1 MSGGGDRFGRL
12 LVVGAGLIGASVG
25 LAARAAGYE
34 VWVEDADPERA
45 RTAEAVGAGQR
56 RPADLS
62 GVDLA
67 VVAVP
72 PARVARVVDDLLRSG
87 IASTVTHVS
96 SVQLQPQL
104 EVEALAGPHAGFVG
118 SHPVAGAERSG
129 PHHASA
135 DLFRQRPWVICPTPI
150 SAPEAVST
158 VEALAADCGASVHR
172 MPAARHDALLA
183 RLSHV
188 PQLLASA
195 LAGSLLGLERA
206 DVALAGTGLRD
217 TSRIADSDPQLW
229 AQIVAANAGEV
240 AAGLASVIEP
250 LAALQRALEADGPA
264 AADEVRALVGTG
276 RSGRELLGGKHG
288 QAAVRW
294 ATVTVVVP
302 DEPGALARLLAD
314 AAAGG
319 VNVEDIRVDHAP
331 GRPLGIVELDVAP
344 GASSTLETELGAR
357 GWRASAAE
365 PTVG

>member
-1 MSGGGDRFGRL
+1 MSGGAQRPGRL

-34 VWVEDADPERA
+34 VWIEDTDPERA
-45 RTAEAVGAGQR
+45 RIAEAVGAGQR
-56 RPADLS
+56 RPVDLEV
-62 GVDLA
+62 VDLA
-67 VVAVP
+67 VAAVP
-72 PARVARVVDDLLRSG
+72 PARVAEVVDELLRSG

-96 SVQLQPQL
+96 SVQQQPQL
-104 EVEALAGPHAGFVG
+104 EVEALVGPDERFVG

-135 DLFRQRPWVICPTPI
+135 DLFRQRAWVVCPTPS
-150 SAPEAVST
+150 SAPGAVSV
-158 VEALAADCGASVHR
+158 VEALAAACGGVVHR
-172 MPAARHDALLA
+172 MPAERHDALLA

-206 DVALAGTGLRD
+206 DIALAGTGLRD

-229 AQIVAANAGEV
+229 AEIVAANAAEV
-240 AAGLASVIEP
+240 AAGLATVTEP
-250 LAALQRALEADGPA
+250 LLALQRALEEGGPA
-264 AADEVRALVGTG
+264 AGEAVRALVGTG
-276 RSGRELLGGKHG
+276 RRGRDLLGGKHG

-331 GRPLGIVELDVAP
+331 GRPVGIVELDVAP
-344 GASSTLETELGAR
+344 GSSATLEVELDAR
-357 GWRASAAE
+357 GWRATAAE
-365 PTVG
+365 PALD